1 MQLLPPRSTRTDT
14 LFPYT
19 TLFRSPYGRR
29 LLRPVPLHPRVQAL
43 YRTDPAP
50 VPACA
55 HAPHPS
61 DDGAAQ
67 DQRRS
72 EEHTSELQ
80 SLMRISYAV
89 FCLKKKKKT
98 EQQST
103 TIRVTT

>member
-55 HAPHPS
+55 HAPPPS

-67 DQRRS
+67 DQRAGVAADPENLIRRGLTPARRDPKCQS
-72 EEHTSELQ
+72 E
-80 SLMRISYAV
+80 RIGPN
-89 FCLKKKKKT
+89 
-98 EQQST
+98 
-103 TIRVTT
+103 